1 MSTLFTKTLKNNKER
16 PNEIKKDRN
25 KGHYTKE
32 YVFKKNNTRWQI

>member
-16 PNEIKKDRN
+16 PNEIKKKDRN

-32 YVFKKNNTRWQI
+32 YVFKKNTRWQI